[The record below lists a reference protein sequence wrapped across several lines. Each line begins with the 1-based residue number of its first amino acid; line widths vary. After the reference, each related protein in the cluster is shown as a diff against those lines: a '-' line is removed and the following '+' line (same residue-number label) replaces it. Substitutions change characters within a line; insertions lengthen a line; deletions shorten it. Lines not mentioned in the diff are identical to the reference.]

1 MKKIVGFVLM
11 LCVVLSFTSCN
22 KTKSYTERLEAE
34 KDAIERLMD
43 SEGIVVLDEYPADG
57 VFKENE
63 FVKLENDV
71 EFVKLENDVYL
82 NVIDS
87 GNGDRI
93 SYGER
98 KNVIC
103 RFEARI
109 FMSDTLTINGFGS
122 EYLPVT
128 MTVIPYYNE
137 YYGIQASAVQDGSA
151 SSGLEAYVSE
161 GLASGFYHVG
171 DSATVKLIVP
181 FKVSSQMLRQ
191 MYEPVY
197 FTRVRYIFEK

>member
-57 VFKENE
+57 VFKEN
-63 FVKLENDV
+63 

>member
-1 MKKIVGFVLM
+1 
-11 LCVVLSFTSCN
+11 
-22 KTKSYTERLEAE
+22 
-34 KDAIERLMD
+34 MD

-63 FVKLENDV
+63 FVKLD
-71 EFVKLENDVYL
+71 NDVYL

-87 GNGDRI
+87 GNGKRI
-93 SYGER
+93 SEGVR
-98 KNVIC
+98 QNVIC

-109 FMSDTLTINGFGS
+109 FMSDTVTIDGFGS

-128 MTVIPYYNE
+128 MTVTPYYE
-137 YYGIQASAVQDGSA
+137 YGMIQAAEVQDGSA

-171 DSATVKLIVP
+171 DSAIVKLIVP

>member
-1 MKKIVGFVLM
+1 MKRIVGFVLM
-11 LCVVLSFTSCN
+11 LCAVLSSTSCN

-34 KDAIERLMD
+34 QDAIERLMD
-43 SEGIVVLDEYPADG
+43 AEGIVVLDEYPADG

-63 FVKLENDV
+63 FVKLD
-71 EFVKLENDVYL
+71 NDVYL
-82 NVIDS
+82 NVIDP

-93 SYGER
+93 SEGVR
-98 KNVIC
+98 QNVIC

-109 FMSDTLTINGFGS
+109 FMSDTVTIDGFGS

-128 MTVIPYYNE
+128 MTVTPYYE
-137 YYGIQASAVQDGSA
+137 YGMIQATAVQDGSA
-151 SSGLEAYVSE
+151 SSGLEMYVSE